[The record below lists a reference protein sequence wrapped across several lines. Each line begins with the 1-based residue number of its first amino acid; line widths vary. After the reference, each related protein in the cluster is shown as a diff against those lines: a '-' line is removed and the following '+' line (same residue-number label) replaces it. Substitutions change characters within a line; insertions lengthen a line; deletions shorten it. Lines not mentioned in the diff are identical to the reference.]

1 MLKIQYLSHSAFIL
15 DDGKY
20 RVIIDPFLSGNPNAP
35 IKWED
40 VDVQYIILTHAHS
53 DHFGDTLSIAKE
65 NDATVIAVNE
75 LSTYTARRGVKAHF
89 MHIGGSWNFPFGK
102 VKFTQAF
109 HGSSLENNEYMGE
122 PAGVIISMGGINVYH
137 TGDTGLFGDMKLIGE
152 LNKIDVMLCPIGDNF
167 TMGIDDAVVACE
179 FVRPRLVV
187 PMHYNTFPL
196 IQADPDEFVKK
207 LKQVNIEGRKM
218 EFGETINFE

>member
-1 MLKIQYLSHSAFIL
+1 MLKIQYLGHSAFIL

-20 RVIIDPFLSGNPNAP
+20 RVIIDPFITGNPFSP
-35 IKWED
+35 IKWEE
-40 VDVQYIILTHAHS
+40 VDAQFIILTHAHS
-53 DHFGDTLSIAKE
+53 DHFGDALSIALK
-65 NDATVIAVNE
+65 NDATIIAVNE
-75 LSTYTARRGVKAHF
+75 LATYVSKKGAKAHF

-109 HGSSLENNEYMGE
+109 HGSSLDNNEYMGE
-122 PAGVIISMGGINVYH
+122 PAGVIISMGGSNVYH

-152 LNKIDVMLCPIGDNF
+152 MNNIDIMLCPIGDNF
-167 TMGIDDAVVACE
+167 TMGIDDAVKACE
-179 FVRPRLVV
+179 FVHPGLAI

-196 IQADPDEFVKK
+196 IQADPDKFANK
-207 LKQVNIEGRKM
+207 LRQINIKGRKM